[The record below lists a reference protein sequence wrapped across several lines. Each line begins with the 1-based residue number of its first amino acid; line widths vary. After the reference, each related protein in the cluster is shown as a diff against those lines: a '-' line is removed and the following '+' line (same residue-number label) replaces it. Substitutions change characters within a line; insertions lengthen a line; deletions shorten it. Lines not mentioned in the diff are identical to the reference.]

1 MYAKSLASELAEKT
15 HYDLGESAE
24 TISLLVIGGI
34 LLVVYAINEMYTKRS
49 AIIPPRLFKACVL
62 FCLLAGS

>member
-1 MYAKSLASELAEKT
+1 MYVKTPASELTKRLI
-15 HYDLGESAE
+15 YDLGESAE

-34 LLVVYAINEMYTKRS
+34 LLVLYAINEMYTKRS

-62 FCLLAGS
+62 PFLSAGS